1 MMTTK
6 LKTPNLLTNERGFSL
21 IEMIVVLIIIGTI
34 SAIAYGVILV
44 NAKTFGV
51 VSDEIA
57 NRWDLRKAMNILRKD
72 FTILDSQNIVSL
84 ASGSKLFFKD
94 IDGNKIR
101 YIYDGNK
108 LRRQKNSG
116 TWEVLL
122 KNVKAA
128 PFIYLDEDM
137 NATANKD
144 KLAYIKIRLTVNNSG
159 KQRTAEDLF
168 FVRNRMIEQPLTGS
182 SSGSGHGH
190 HHGHHGP

>member
-1 MMTTK
+1 MVTTK

-57 NRWDLRKAMNILRKD
+57 NRWDLREAMNILRKD

-144 KLAYIKIRLTVNNSG
+144 KLAYIKIRLTVNKSG